1 MTAILVSPISMLFFS
16 HSVMSESLWPLGHKV
31 VSKSLC
37 LSPSPEACS
46 DSRLLSQWCHPTIS
60 SSVVPFSSC
69 LQSYPASGY
78 FPMSWLFKSGDQS
91 IGTSASASV
100 FPMNIQDWFPLGLTS
115 LISLQPKGLSRVFFN
130 TTVQK
135 HQFFSTQL
143 SLYYNSLPFIHDYW
157 KKHSFD

>member
-78 FPMSWLFKSGDQS
+78 FPMSWLFKSGGQN
-91 IGTSASASV
+91 IRASMSPSV
-100 FPMNIQDWFPLGLTS
+100 LPMNIQHWFALGLTG
-115 LISLQPKGLSRVFFN
+115 LIFLLSKGLSRI
-130 TTVQK
+130 
-135 HQFFSTQL
+135 FSRPVNSKL
-143 SLYYNSLPFIHDYW
+143 SPSE
-157 KKHSFD
+157 HSFSWTRQEWQIGPFAPFS